1 MKKNLSLRLDE
12 DDYNLLVKQA
22 KILGITKNEFVRI
35 LIRKNMIGDIKELN
49 KNLKDIYKLKIMIG
63 NSLNQITKKY
73 DNKNIQNF
81 ILIQKELDELWQSLK
96 Q

>member
-22 KILGITKNEFVRI
+22 KILGVTKNEFVRI

-81 ILIQKELDELWQSLK
+81 ILIQKEIDELWQSLK

>member
-1 MKKNLSLRLDE
+1 
-12 DDYNLLVKQA
+12 
-22 KILGITKNEFVRI
+22 
-35 LIRKNMIGDIKELN
+35 MIGDIKELN

-63 NSLNQITKKY
+63 NSLNQITKKC

-81 ILIQKELDELWQSLK
+81 TLIQKELDELWQSLK